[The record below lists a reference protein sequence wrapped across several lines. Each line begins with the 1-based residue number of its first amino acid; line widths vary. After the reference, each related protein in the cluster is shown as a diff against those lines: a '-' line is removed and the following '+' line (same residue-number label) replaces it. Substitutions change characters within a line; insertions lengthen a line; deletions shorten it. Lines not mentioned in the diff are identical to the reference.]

1 MSDAPGRGD
10 PSPAGGRA
18 PRDAD
23 RVMGPATL
31 ARPPTGDLALLA
43 VAIAAIC
50 TSGPLIAACAAPALA
65 IAFWRTALGSGATGL
80 WVAARRRGELRSV
93 GARQGRRIAWA
104 GVLLGA
110 HFATWVP
117 SLRFTTVASSTALV
131 ATQPVWA
138 ALLARRRGVRIE
150 RLAWLGIAVAL
161 IGVLVLT
168 GVDFAVT
175 PRALIGDGLALAGA
189 VLAALYVTVGE
200 EVRATTST
208 ATYTTI
214 CYGVAGLALL
224 VPIVVLRVPLVG
236 FSLRDWGL
244 ILAITAGAQLLGHT
258 LVNRVLATTSATVVS
273 LAILFEMPGS
283 TLIAAAWLGQ
293 VPPLAIVPAVV
304 LMFVGIALV
313 IRTTTGPADAP
324 SETPPA

>member
-1 MSDAPGRGD
+1 MEGAAK
-10 PSPAGGRA
+10 PSASA
-18 PRDAD
+18 
-23 RVMGPATL
+23 L
-31 ARPPTGDLALLA
+31 ARPPASDLALLA
-43 VAIAAIC
+43 LAVVAIS

-65 IAFWRTALGSGATGL
+65 IAFWRSALGAGL
-80 WVAARRRGELRSV
+80 TVAWVGVRQRAEVHALS
-93 GARQGRRIAWA
+93 ARQWRMMAAA

-117 SLRFTTVASSTALV
+117 SLRLTSVASSTALV

-138 ALLARRRGVRIE
+138 ALLARRRGMRIE
-150 RLAWLGIAVAL
+150 PQAWAG
-161 IGVLVLT
+161 IGVAVFGVVVLT
-168 GVDFAVT
+168 GVDFALT
-175 PRALIGDGLALAGA
+175 PRALLGDALALAGA

-200 EVRATTST
+200 QVRATTST
-208 ATYTTI
+208 PTYTTV
-214 CYGVAGLALL
+214 CYAVAGAVVLGLTLA
-224 VPIVVLRVPLVG
+224 LRVPLTG
-236 FSLRDWGL
+236 FSARDWAL
-244 ILAITAGAQLLGHT
+244 ILALTLGAQLLGHT
-258 LVNRVLATTSATVVS
+258 VVNRVLATTSATVVS

>member
-1 MSDAPGRGD
+1 MSSAAGTPNAAD
-10 PSPAGGRA
+10 PSRT
-18 PRDAD
+18 
-23 RVMGPATL
+23 ATTL
-31 ARPPTGDLALLA
+31 RRPPAGDLALLA
-43 VAIAAIC
+43 VAIVAIC
-50 TSGPLIAACAAPALA
+50 TSGPLIAACTAPALA

-80 WVAARRRGELRSV
+80 WVAARHRSELRAM
-93 GARQGRRIAWA
+93 GARQWRRIAWA
-104 GVLLGA
+104 GVLLAA

-138 ALLARRRGVRIE
+138 ALLATRRGVRIE
-150 RLAWLGIAVAL
+150 RLAWLGIVVAL
-161 IGVLVLT
+161 VGVLVLT

-189 VLAALYVTVGE
+189 ILAALYVTVGE

-208 ATYTTI
+208 APYTAI

-224 VPIVVLRVPLVG
+224 VPVVLLRVPLVG

-293 VPPLAIVPAVV
+293 VPPVAIVPAVV
-304 LMFVGIALV
+304 LLFVGITLV
-313 IRTTTGPADAP
+313 IRTTTSASGPP
-324 SETPPA
+324 TETPPA